1 MGPLSGGAL
10 PAPRAVALR
19 LEIGP
24 CAADPDAPATS
35 RAQIAMPV
43 WDDLLNCVC
52 QNGPQRPGIQEV
64 LDTLQRNT
72 VCTGT
77 QCFETEA
84 DAFGLTAALA
94 LTYRARP
101 CASQVHD
108 DGRRH
113 DQAQEARSLTHREA
127 RLFGEPFE

>member
-84 DAFGLTAALA
+84 DAFGLTAAPSTVQPNSMFFMLMMCA
-94 LTYRARP
+94 ARVLRSARASHSP
-101 CASQVHD
+101 
-108 DGRRH
+108 
-113 DQAQEARSLTHREA
+113 
-127 RLFGEPFE
+127 